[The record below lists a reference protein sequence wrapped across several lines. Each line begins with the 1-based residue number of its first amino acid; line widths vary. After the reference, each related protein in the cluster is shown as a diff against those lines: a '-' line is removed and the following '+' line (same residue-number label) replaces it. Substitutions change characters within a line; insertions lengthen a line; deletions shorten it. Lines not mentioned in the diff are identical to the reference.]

1 MSTGQDGTRGTGVFL
16 GGRYSYDD
24 LVAFGGIPEN
34 SVEVRA
40 SNRIRHQH
48 NADATQMERA
58 QQLAAAKNCGAYA
71 GTHSRSK
78 FSLSY
83 ISDTS
88 FLSRTSKL
96 GICLGASNDEI
107 AATILN
113 IKRSDNERTLIMLSK
128 NIDEKIENDR
138 EENGENEKKCEIFE
152 KAASLSM
159 DLTAEEQLG
168 SDDIANPPISLPKI
182 TRVYKR
188 REKVIPTVVR
198 RSSRLK
204 KNI

>member
-1 MSTGQDGTRGTGVFL
+1 MSRGHDDARGTGVFL

-34 SVEVRA
+34 SVEVR
-40 SNRIRHQH
+40 SSDRIRLQH
-48 NADATQMERA
+48 NADATQLERA
-58 QQLAAAKNCGAYA
+58 QQLAAAKNCGSYA
-71 GTHSRSK
+71 GTHPRSK
-78 FSLSY
+78 FSLSS
-83 ISDTS
+83 ISDAS

-96 GICLGASNDEI
+96 GVCLGASNDEI

-113 IKRSDNERTLIMLSK
+113 IKQSDNERTLIMLSK
-128 NIDEKIENDR
+128 NIDEKIENDHG
-138 EENGENEKKCEIFE
+138 EIGDNGKKCEIFE
-152 KAASLSM
+152 KASSLSM

-168 SDDIANPPISLPKI
+168 SDEIANPPISIPKI

-188 REKVIPTVVR
+188 REKVVPIAVR

-204 KNI
+204 KKL